1 MVTTVERRLVRVVSG
16 IHYGTRAGQNGQWY
30 PLWNAGWSEWSVVS
44 TVERGLVRLVSG
56 QGVLLDTGQVE
67 GADGHL
73 TTLGVRRAR
82 CGSRSGLAG
91 AATHDSQG

>member
-1 MVTTVERRLVRVVSG
+1 MALWFQVWTAKYKLVIIKSFHWSMVY
-16 IHYGTRAGQNGQWY
+16 IMAGQSGQWY

-44 TVERGLVRLVSG
+44 TMERGLVRMVSG

-82 CGSRSGLAG
+82 
-91 AATHDSQG
+91 